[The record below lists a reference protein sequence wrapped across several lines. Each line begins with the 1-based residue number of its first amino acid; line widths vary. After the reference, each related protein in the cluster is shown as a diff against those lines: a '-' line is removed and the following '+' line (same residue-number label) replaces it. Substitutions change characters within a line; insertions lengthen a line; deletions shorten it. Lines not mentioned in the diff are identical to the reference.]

1 MIRTLIHSRERHHER
16 VNCPVSFF
24 EAAHVNPLFR
34 NAHLV
39 LLSLLLA
46 ALSACQ
52 PARQERAALTALPN
66 EILWAWERPEDLRWA
81 PPEVGVAY
89 VASSVSLAD
98 DRVDVVPRANPLKVR
113 PDTMLIPVV
122 HVDASWR
129 NPPTL
134 SSRQRDAIV
143 SQVLRTAQ
151 TTGAKVVQLDFEVRH
166 SQQPF
171 LFSVV
176 SDIRKKLPV
185 DRALSITAL
194 ASWCSG
200 DYWLDAMPAD
210 EIVPMTFRMARDDA
224 AVRKIIAEQG
234 ELPGK
239 RCRAAAGFATD
250 EVMPLLQTG
259 RRYYFSPVPWKQG
272 MWDQVVHSRVTQV
285 KVAQEDNH
293 ARG

>member
-1 MIRTLIHSRERHHER
+1 MNSVTR
-16 VNCPVSFF
+16 
-24 EAAHVNPLFR
+24 PL
-34 NAHLV
+34 HLL

-46 ALSACQ
+46 SLAACQ
-52 PARQERAALTALPN
+52 EARQEHAALAAMPN
-66 EILWAWERPEDLRWA
+66 DILWAWERPEDLRWL

-89 VASSVSLAD
+89 VASSVSLTGD
-98 DRVDVVPRANPLKVR
+98 QVDVLPRSNPLKVR
-113 PDTMLIPVV
+113 PETKLIPVV

-129 NPPTL
+129 NPPML
-134 SSRQRDAIV
+134 STQQRDTIV
-143 SQVLRTAQ
+143 RQVLLTAQ
-151 TTGAKVVQLDFEVRH
+151 TTGATVVQLDFEVRH

-176 SDIRKKLPV
+176 SEIRKKLPA

-194 ASWCSG
+194 ASWCAG

-210 EIVPMTFRMARDDA
+210 EIVPMTFRMARDDG

-250 EVMPLLQTG
+250 ELMPQLLTG
-259 RRYYFSPVPWKQG
+259 RRYYFSPVSWKQET
-272 MWDQVVHSRVTQV
+272 WERISHSKAMPV
-285 KVAQEDNH
+285 KVAQENNH
-293 ARG
+293 TKG